1 MAVRAM
7 FDRIAPRYD
16 LVNTIL
22 SGGLD
27 GRWRREAA
35 AATLLKPGQSA
46 LDVACGS
53 GRLTAEL
60 ARRAAGG
67 RVVGLDFS
75 PAMLERARAGNPGL
89 DFVKGD
95 ALRLPFW
102 DGDFD
107 VATMAFGLRNLA
119 DPRLGL
125 AELARVAKR
134 VVVLEFVKPPA
145 SLFGALYRFH
155 LRQVLPRVGAAV
167 SGAPDAYR
175 YLSDTVASYR
185 TGPQLA
191 ELAAAADWS
200 AVEFRGLTFG
210 TVGLLVGHR

>member
-1 MAVRAM
+1 M

-16 LVNTIL
+16 VLNTIL
-22 SGGLD
+22 SGGID
-27 GRWRREAA
+27 RRWRREAA
-35 AATLLKPGQSA
+35 AATRIGNGQSA

-60 ARRAAGG
+60 ARRSSIG

-75 PAMLERARAGNPGL
+75 PGMLARARRDNPRL
-89 DFVKGD
+89 EFVEGD
-95 ALRLPFW
+95 ALQLPFG
-102 DGDFD
+102 DGEFD

-119 DPRLGL
+119 DPRRGL
-125 AELARVAKR
+125 AELARVARR

-145 SLFGALYRFH
+145 SLFGSLYRFH
-155 LRQVLPRVGAAV
+155 LRHVLPIVGAAV

-175 YLSDTVASYR
+175 YLSDTVDSYR

-191 ELAAAADWS
+191 ELAAGAGWGG
-200 AVEFRGLTFG
+200 VEFRGLTLG
-210 TVGLLVGHR
+210 TVGLLIGHG

>member
-1 MAVRAM
+1 M

-16 LVNTIL
+16 LINTIL
-22 SGGLD
+22 SGGID
-27 GRWRREAA
+27 GRWRRRAA
-35 AATLLKPGQSA
+35 AATRLKPGQSA

-75 PAMLERARAGNPGL
+75 RGMLARAQADHPGL
-89 DFVKGD
+89 EFVKGD

-125 AELARVAKR
+125 AELARVARR
-134 VVVLEFVKPPA
+134 VVVLEFVKPPEGV
-145 SLFGALYRFH
+145 FGALYRFH
-155 LRQVLPRVGAAV
+155 LRQVLPRVGALV
-167 SGAPDAYR
+167 SGAPDAYH
-175 YLSDTVASYR
+175 YLSDTVDSYR

-200 AVEFRGLTFG
+200 AVEFQGLTFG